1 MGGYM
6 VTTERGDGCRNFYMV
21 NADDPDRAR
30 DAVNQLMGT
39 SNAQALAP
47 LPDATFQ
54 QYNLRPGQAW
64 LCTTT
69 NALGEVTHSELD
81 KHG

>member
-1 MGGYM
+1 M
-6 VTTERGDGCRNFYMV
+6 VTHETGNGHRNFYMV

-30 DAVNQLMGT
+30 TAVNQLMGRED
-39 SNAQALAP
+39 AQALSP
-47 LPDATFQ
+47 IPDATIE

-69 NALGEVTHSELD
+69 TLAGEVTHSEL
-81 KHG
+81 K